1 MQNLRRLPLAE
12 LLLRAALAFAFL
24 YPPINA
30 LFDPYAWSGYFPTFL
45 LTLAGSHEILLL
57 HFFGIIEAALA
68 VWILFG
74 RNVRIPCTI
83 AAALLIAIVVFNLNQ
98 FAVLFRDLS
107 IALIAIALAIAPRP
121 HD

>member
-1 MQNLRRLPLAE
+1 MQDLRRLPLAE

-45 LTLAGSHEILLL
+45 LTIAGSFELVLL
-57 HFFGIIEAALA
+57 HLFGLAEVALA

-74 RNVRIPCTI
+74 RNIRTPSYI

-107 IALIAIALAIAPRP
+107 IALIALALAIAPQP
-121 HD
+121 HE